1 MIPKIIHF
9 CWFGGG
15 KKSEVI
21 ESCMQSWSKFL
32 PYYEIREWNE
42 NNFPLL
48 QSNAYVREA
57 YEAKKWAFVADVCRL
72 YALSQEGGI
81 YLDTDVEVRKS
92 FDEFL
97 KLDFFIGSEKNGTF
111 HGIGTGVIGA
121 AKNNKIINDML
132 ALYNDLHFVK
142 ADGSY
147 DLLQNTKRLIP
158 VLLAR
163 GAADFYAE
171 EQAIEL
177 SKKAKI
183 YPINYFC
190 VDTPESYAVH
200 HFEASWVEDYKL
212 RNAWHL
218 PLGNSYRLS
227 LYRYK
232 KMKKNAV
239 FTYPP
244 SLSAKIFELNYSK
257 KWKLLLEVEKQ
268 SYIKDE
274 DITFVVSGL
283 TDNNKQ
289 FNCLKAIQS
298 IRKFFPKS
306 PIIFSTWANQDTSK
320 LSGNC
325 NNIVIND
332 EKSVKYTNIPCSVDP
347 NCKKISTINLQS
359 VSIFNGLKQV
369 KTKYAVRFRADFY
382 LRNKNFLKIY
392 CLDIEKYNRRND
404 RYKIFNQKVLISS
417 FLTSNPEKNKNW
429 YTFETSDCFAFGLT
443 EDLLQRWNGSIED
456 EKTLSYWSYPVPKA
470 SYYNPRHSN
479 SQYTTEQYGLIRLIQ
494 KKLPDIHLPET
505 YCDTSRTD
513 FVENSKHILVNNFFV
528 HSLQN
533 LGLVSKFNKDRRLKK
548 SYTTNDFI
556 KIYYKEFDKKE

>member
-9 CWFGGG
+9 CWFGGS
-15 KKSEVI
+15 KKSAVI
-21 ESCMQSWSKFL
+21 ESCMQSWHKFL
-32 PYYEIREWNE
+32 PDYEIKEWNE

-48 QSNAYVREA
+48 QSNTYVREA
-57 YEAKKWAFVADVCRL
+57 YTAKKWAFVADVCRL
-72 YALSQEGGI
+72 YALSQDGGI
-81 YLDTDVEVRKS
+81 YLDTDIEVRKS

-97 KLDFFIGSEKNGTF
+97 KLDFFMGAEKNGKF

-121 AKNNKIINDML
+121 AKGNKIIKDML
-132 ALYNDLHFVK
+132 DLYNNLHFVK

-147 DLLQNTKRLIP
+147 DLLVNTIRLIP
-158 VLLAR
+158 VLLEH
-163 GAADFYAE
+163 GAADFYTE
-171 EQAIEL
+171 TQPIEL
-177 SKKAKI
+177 NKKAKI

-190 VDTPESYAVH
+190 ADTPKSYAVH

-218 PLGNSYRLS
+218 PLGNTYRLS

-232 KMKKNAV
+232 KMKKNAA

-283 TDNNKQ
+283 IDNNKQ
-289 FNCLKAIQS
+289 FNCFKAIQS

-306 PIIFSTWANQDTSK
+306 PIILSTWTNQDISK
-320 LSGNC
+320 LSSLC
-325 NNIVIND
+325 DKIIIND
-332 EKSVKYTNIPCSVDP
+332 EKSVGYTDIPCSVDP
-347 NCKKISTINLQS
+347 NCKKINTINLQS
-359 VSIFNGLKQV
+359 VSIFNGLNQV
-369 KTKYAVRFRADFY
+369 KTKYAIRFRSDFY
-382 LRNKNFLKIY
+382 LKNKNFLKIY

-429 YTFETSDCFAFGLT
+429 YAFETSDCFAFGLT
-443 EDLLQRWNGSIED
+443 EDLLQRWNGHIED
-456 EKTLSYWSYPVPKA
+456 EKTLSYWSLPTPKT

-479 SQYTTEQYGLIRLIQ
+479 SQYTTEQYGLIRLIRN
-494 KKLPDIHLPET
+494 KLPTIPIPET
-505 YCDTSRTD
+505 YCDVSRID
-513 FVENSKHILVNNFFV
+513 FIENTKHILVNNFFV
-528 HSLQN
+528 HSLQS
-533 LGLVSKFNKDRRLKK
+533 LGLVSKFNKDHRLKK